1 MSDLSS
7 KQESVLNQMPDTR
20 DNIAKELGLSYRAV
34 RYHMKEIDEKYM
46 PLERD
51 SNAVWYVSN
60 GSEEIS
66 CEDGECTIDEEETDS
81 ESTQTESHTAE
92 RDRNDN
98 REAVDEES
106 SKEHDKVKTTP
117 KRTNS
122 YTRAQNTKDTH
133 DALSK
138 LEGEVKQAL
147 SNTEP
152 VISNYSRNE
161 GKSTL
166 VIPHSD
172 AHVGAI
178 VRDRYDVDYYSA
190 DEAVQVIRE
199 YFDKC
204 IKSAKERGDVEDVV
218 LIFNGDHIDGE
229 GIYPNQ
235 RHEQEDNIR
244 DQQRKAGKAYIEQIL
259 KLSDEFENVSVYQ
272 VPGNHGRLDRQST
285 TNFDMM
291 LYDFIETGIYYSS
304 AENVHIEK
312 AGPGGFINFSVREWN
327 YHCRHGEGML
337 EHIGTSSGKNRAKN
351 HFMQYKFDIM
361 IRSHFHG
368 LKYETIGDNIPVVM
382 TGSPAPQSTFA
393 EERTAG
399 GGKCGVHWFTT
410 NDEVIEEYQPMNLK
424 TKHFE

>member
-1 MSDLSS
+1 MLLYTNYNKRLLNIEILDKVTELFDMSDSLSE
-7 KQESVLNQMPDTR
+7 KQKKVLNEMPDTR
-20 DNIAKELGLSYRAV
+20 ENIADTLEMSYRAV
-34 RYHMKEIDEKYM
+34 RYHMNEIDEKYAS
-46 PLERD
+46 LERN
-51 SNAVWYVSN
+51 SNAVWSI
-60 GSEEIS
+60 SENTNTNSTKSENNTKEKRS
-66 CEDGECTIDEEETDS
+66 KEET
-81 ESTQTESHTAE
+81 
-92 RDRNDN
+92 
-98 REAVDEES
+98 
-106 SKEHDKVKTTP
+106 KP
-117 KRTNS
+117 KRKDS
-122 YTRAQNTKDTH
+122 YTRAQNTKNTH
-133 DALSK
+133 NSLSE
-138 LEGEVKQAL
+138 LEEEVKEAL

-152 VISNYSRNE
+152 VISNYSRSSD
-161 GKSTL
+161 KSTL

-190 DEAVQVIRE
+190 DEAIQVIRE

-291 LYDFIETGIYYSS
+291 LYDFIETGIYYSPV
-304 AENVHIEK
+304 ENVHIEK
-312 AGPGGFINFSVREWN
+312 AGPGGFINFSVRGWD

-361 IRSHFHG
+361 LRSHFHG
-368 LKYETIGDNIPVVM
+368 IKYETIGDNIPVVM

-393 EERTAG
+393 EERSAG

-410 NDEVIEEYQPMNLK
+410 NDEVIEKYQPMNLK
-424 TKHFE
+424 TKHFQ